1 MVAASTN
8 RHVPAWWALIW
19 SQGPGSEGVSGGGQ
33 ALFRSPQVGAVDR
46 SPSSSL
52 LFSTWHLLPPHP
64 QGCSKELFCI
74 KHATGVGVQVCW
86 PQGGGGKVPGD
97 PYCSQAK
104 GVFSAPP
111 GPEFF
116 MQ

>member
-1 MVAASTN
+1 MVEVRPCSDPPRWGPWIAA
-8 RHVPAWWALIW
+8 P
-19 SQGPGSEGVSGGGQ
+19 P
-33 ALFRSPQVGAVDR
+33 
-46 SPSSSL
+46 L